1 MPMSHQVSRLA
12 AHQFHSQL
20 LRVPLGVP
28 GPLRGVCEGGLH
40 VNGHIGME
48 LVEENG
54 VVVEGV
60 ARHRR
65 PQGQLPAEIILAGRG
80 HRLHGLH
87 GVLRRL
93 PLSLRQGR
101 AVNGLLVCVAAGE
114 ESEQEA
120 KYKKHAYEFFHDN
133 PPSIGGGPPSRNG
146 SANTPRASITWRRW
160 YNSNQM

>member
-1 MPMSHQVSRLA
+1 MSTRSPASPLISSTASCSVCRWGFLA
-12 AHQFHSQL
+12 HSAAS
-20 LRVPLGVP
+20 VKV
-28 GPLRGVCEGGLH
+28 GLH